1 MNLRRIVTRS
11 LAILVPWTTV
21 SRNLGPLVRVT
32 LDHGFVHLWTTRSRH
47 FGPRFRATLDHLLL
61 YLWTRLFESVPL
73 LSLASLFTHGFSFD
87 LDRDRV
93 MDNAVHD
100 GISDRSL
107 SKTLV
112 PLRDG

>member
-1 MNLRRIVTRS
+1 MKHQIRS
-11 LAILVPWTTV
+11 LTRHV
-21 SRNLGPLVRVT
+21 SSYSRT
-32 LDHGFVHLWTTRSRH
+32 LDHGFVHLWTTRSRYP
-47 FGPRFRATLDHLLL
+47 GPRFRATLDHLSL

-93 MDNAVHD
+93 MDNAIHD